1 MACSVWVTSLRGS
14 ETWEGGETSGV
25 GDLFGAG
32 QHKGRKDGW
41 RIKTAGSRDPER
53 QQQAVG
59 QQMGQGV
66 EVVRN
71 GCHGHGK
78 GRYKEW
84 TGAEIMEDVLR
95 ALPDELR
102 DKSTRRRTGSD
113 RPFLALTE
121 VRVQVLSWRGSKG
134 ANRAGRDTSTEQK
147 EGGERGR
154 RKAGRTRAASHD
166 GDTWS
171 LSLATIG
178 VERTGRKRRRRRRPG
193 RRTQVITN
201 VSVNVHFLSACP
213 SLVVCEYRS
222 ISFRL
227 SVTYLPPE
235 SALERSVHATMFDAV
250 SIAKHMKVRMVG
262 GQCSWIF
269 NPCR

>member
-1 MACSVWVTSLRGS
+1 MLPS
-14 ETWEGGETSGV
+14 EINGRE
-25 GDLFGAG
+25 LG
-32 QHKGRKDGW
+32 QHGHTLVRQAARPGREERPAALATFSELVSTKEGRTAGVSKPRDQEIRKDNNKPVVLLGGVFRPGHPSSMDHGPW
-41 RIKTAGSRDPER
+41 TTGCSSVFVSLLAALIF
-53 QQQAVG
+53 QAVYLVG

-134 ANRAGRDTSTEQK
+134 ANRAGRDTSTEQ
-147 EGGERGR
+147 
-154 RKAGRTRAASHD
+154 S
-166 GDTWS
+166 
-171 LSLATIG
+171 
-178 VERTGRKRRRRRRPG
+178 TGP
-193 RRTQVITN
+193 
-201 VSVNVHFLSACP
+201 A
-213 SLVVCEYRS
+213 
-222 ISFRL
+222 
-227 SVTYLPPE
+227 
-235 SALERSVHATMFDAV
+235 
-250 SIAKHMKVRMVG
+250 
-262 GQCSWIF
+262 
-269 NPCR
+269 